1 MPGQGRQGRSDAFQR
16 KARREGYRA
25 RSTYKLKDIQKR
37 SKIFKNGDKVLELL
51 PVDGLK

>member
-25 RSTYKLKDIQKR
+25 RSAYKLMDIQNQQMK
-37 SKIFKNGDKVLELL
+37 FGDTLIPKTFLVAILHH
-51 PVDGLK
+51 